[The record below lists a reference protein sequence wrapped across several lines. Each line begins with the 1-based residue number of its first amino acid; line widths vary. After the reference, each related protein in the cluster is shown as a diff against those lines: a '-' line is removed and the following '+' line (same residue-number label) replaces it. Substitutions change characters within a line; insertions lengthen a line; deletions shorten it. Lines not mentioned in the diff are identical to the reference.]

1 MMINM
6 KQVLSFYLIIF
17 YVKTLMIYYSDATS
31 IDGGEV
37 WGSKSC
43 KTEIENGSNF
53 DDFLLAIMENPN
65 QTPSL

>member
-1 MMINM
+1 
-6 KQVLSFYLIIF
+6 
-17 YVKTLMIYYSDATS
+17 MIYYSDATS

-65 QTPSL
+65 HCKIQVTEGR